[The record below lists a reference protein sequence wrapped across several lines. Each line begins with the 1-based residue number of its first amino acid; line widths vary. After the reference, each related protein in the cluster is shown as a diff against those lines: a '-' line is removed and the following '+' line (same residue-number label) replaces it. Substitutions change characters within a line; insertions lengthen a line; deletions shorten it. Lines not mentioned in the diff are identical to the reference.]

1 MKLYLLF
8 TDVFTLICSVE
19 CFMSYLLI
27 CSNIGNWICMVCL
40 IQQLKYTILQVD
52 CPFPPSDKIGIY
64 SVQTGKEEIV
74 PMKEMKM
81 AWVPYVPLQDR
92 YCCVIYVEQ
101 YLLPFVFIAYI
112 LAFSCYI
119 ETYYFVHLD
128 IALPTSVTRILLGG
142 GVSVSD
148 TYRIRIRLGYV
159 SSRILK
165 KTDTYLLG

>member
-1 MKLYLLF
+1 MRSSLMF
-8 TDVFTLICSVE
+8 FTLICSVE
-19 CFMSYLLI
+19 CFLSYLLI

-40 IQQLKYTILQVD
+40 IQQLKCTILQVD

-64 SVQTGKEEIV
+64 SFQTGKEEIV
-74 PMKEMKM
+74 PMKEMEM

-128 IALPTSVTRILLGG
+128 IALPTGLAG
-142 GVSVSD
+142 
-148 TYRIRIRLGYV
+148 
-159 SSRILK
+159 LK
-165 KTDTYLLG
+165 A